1 MVRAEHVVTI
11 MSTAIRI
18 EMLPARLGDC
28 LLVECLPA
36 DGGPPWRMLVDGGP
50 PDTWKATLRPRLE
63 RLAGD
68 RSRLDLVIVTHIDS
82 DHIGGMIPFFREKA
96 LGIEI
101 GDVWFNGHVHLP
113 APGAT
118 REMRS
123 PAQGE
128 QFTAELLG
136 EDDAPAF
143 PWNDAFGCGPVETPD
158 EGAFIEVPTAIGSP
172 RLTLLSPTPKRLAIL
187 EPGWS
192 TWLDRARGIGDEG
205 DEPPPPPPPP
215 LTDLRAL
222 AAAPSSVDPSK
233 PNGSSIAVLV
243 EHRGASCL
251 LGADA
256 FGSVLGGALIAL
268 AVHRGVSRLP
278 VDAVKLPHH
287 GSRNN
292 ISNGLMQTV
301 TARHWL
307 VSSNGDRFGHP
318 DDIAL
323 ARVVTNADPG
333 STLWFNYR
341 NARTARWDDP
351 ELRAE
356 HGYDV
361 RYPDATG
368 AGIVLELEERP

>member
-1 MVRAEHVVTI
+1 MRRRSHGMTP
-11 MSTAIRI
+11 S
-18 EMLPARLGDC
+18 G
-28 LLVECLPA
+28 A
-36 DGGPPWRMLVDGGP
+36 D
-50 PDTWKATLRPRLE
+50 
-63 RLAGD
+63 
-68 RSRLDLVIVTHIDS
+68 
-82 DHIGGMIPFFREKA
+82 
-96 LGIEI
+96 
-101 GDVWFNGHVHLP
+101 
-113 APGAT
+113 
-118 REMRS
+118 
-123 PAQGE
+123 
-128 QFTAELLG
+128 
-136 EDDAPAF
+136 
-143 PWNDAFGCGPVETPD
+143 PVETPD

>member
-1 MVRAEHVVTI
+1 

-50 PDTWKATLRPRLE
+50 PDTWQATLRPRLE
-63 RLAGD
+63 RLSSD
-68 RSRLDLVIVTHIDS
+68 QRRIDLVIVTHIDS
-82 DHIGGMIPFFREKA
+82 DHIGGIIPFFRERA

-113 APGAT
+113 MPGVPHGI
-118 REMRS
+118 RS
-123 PAQGE
+123 VSQGE
-128 QFTAELLG
+128 RFTAELLG
-136 EDDAPAF
+136 DDDSPTF
-143 PWNDAFGCGPVETPD
+143 PWNEAFDRGPVETPD
-158 EGAFIEVPTAIGSP
+158 QGAFAAVPTGPGAP

-192 TWLDRARGIGDEG
+192 TWLDRARGIDDVAE
-205 DEPPPPPPPP
+205 EVPPPPPP
-215 LTDLRAL
+215 LSDLREL
-222 AAAPSSVDPSK
+222 AAAPPSVDPSK

-256 FGSVLGGALIAL
+256 YGTVLGEALIAL
-268 AVHRGVSRLP
+268 AVHRGVSRVL

-292 ISNGLMQTV
+292 ISNALMQVV

-307 VSSNGDRFGHP
+307 ISSNGDRFGHP
-318 DDIAL
+318 DDVAL
-323 ARVVTNADPG
+323 ARVVTNAEPG

-351 ELRAE
+351 ALRAE
-356 HGYDV
+356 HGFDA
-361 RYPDATG
+361 RYPDEPG
-368 AGIVLELEERP
+368 AGVVLELEERP